1 MGRFDKI
8 FKKGGKGKMGEE
20 VKDECV
26 AFLKA
31 VSEMMPEK
39 CGFTPKYSVEIEGTK
54 VEVPA
59 EGVGKLMGEYHNLT
73 FEEKVVKMEESE
85 WLRNMSTGWIKK
97 VLPFYELGTAEFE
110 KARKAFAHSVAEGM
124 VAKYAA

>member
-1 MGRFDKI
+1 MG
-8 FKKGGKGKMGEE
+8 GE

-31 VSEMMPEK
+31 VSDMMPEK
-39 CGFTPKYSVEIEGTK
+39 CGFTPKYTVEMEGTK

-59 EGVGKLMGEYHNLT
+59 EEVGKLKGEYRKLSH
-73 FEEKVVKMEESE
+73 EEKVAKMEEESE
-85 WLRNMSTGWIKK
+85 WLRKKSTGWIKK

-110 KARKAFAHSVAEGM
+110 KARKAYAHSVAEGM
-124 VAKYAA
+124 VAKYATRKKRVKN